1 MQAGVVQALAEPL
14 WDSSRWLAPDSAL
27 GMLLH
32 ALAGYEA
39 RPTGLQLLFYVAALV
54 GITVAS
60 RLVRAPAW
68 RRTAP
73 A

>member
-1 MQAGVVQALAEPL
+1 
-14 WDSSRWLAPDSAL
+14 
-27 GMLLH
+27 
-32 ALAGYEA
+32 
-39 RPTGLQLLFYVAALV
+39 VAALV